1 MKLGSFSKQPGERVS
16 KSVLY
21 TDALDPGDGIGTINA
36 CSAEPADLDVSPVLV
51 AEDRI
56 RVWVSGGMDGQQYK
70 ITIRV
75 TTAGGEILEDELFC
89 RVKEI

>member
-16 KSVLY
+16 KSVIY
-21 TDALDPGDGIGTINA
+21 TDALDPGDEIGTIDE
-36 CSAEPADLDVSPVLV
+36 CRAEPAGLEVSPVLV
-51 AEDRI
+51 AGDRARI
-56 RVWVSGGMDGQQYK
+56 WVSGGTDGVQYK
-70 ITIRV
+70 ITIKV